1 MRLSTSASSSATR
14 WIAAACLAGAAGA
27 GMAAE
32 PMPVTTLSAGMHLI
46 TAEVAATEE
55 QRAQGLMH
63 REKLAP
69 NAGMVFAFGAP
80 ARVCMWM
87 KNTPLPLSVAFLDR
101 QGVVL
106 NIADM
111 QPNTTTSHCSRQPAH
126 YALEMEQGW
135 FARKGIKPGSLIKHL
150 P

>member
-1 MRLSTSASSSATR
+1 M
-14 WIAAACLAGAAGA
+14 I
-27 GMAAE
+27 
-32 PMPVTTLSAGMHLI
+32 TLSAGMHLI
-46 TAEVAATEE
+46 KAEVAATEK

-63 REKLAP
+63 REKLGP
-69 NAGMVFAFGAP
+69 NAGMVFVFGAP

-101 QGVVL
+101 KGVVL

-111 QPNTTTSHCSRQPAH
+111 HPNTTTSHCSNHPAH
-126 YALEMEQGW
+126 YALEMDQGW
-135 FARKGIKPGSLIKHL
+135 FAKKGIKPGSVVKGL

>member
-1 MRLSTSASSSATR
+1 MRFSTFTFQSTAR
-14 WIAAACLAGAAGA
+14 WIVAVCLTVTASVST
-27 GMAAE
+27 AAE
-32 PMPVTTLSAGMHLI
+32 AMPVITLSAGMHLI
-46 TAEVAATEE
+46 KAEVAATEK

-63 REKLAP
+63 REKLGP
-69 NAGMVFAFGAP
+69 NAGMVFVFGAP

-101 QGVVL
+101 KGVVL

-111 QPNTTTSHCSRQPAH
+111 HPNTTTSHCSNHPAH
-126 YALEMEQGW
+126 YALEMDQGW
-135 FARKGIKPGSLIKHL
+135 FAKKGIKPGSVVKGL

>member
-1 MRLSTSASSSATR
+1 MRFSRLAFQS
-14 WIAAACLAGAAGA
+14 IARGLTAACLSATASVGT
-27 GMAAE
+27 AAE
-32 PMPVTTLSAGMHLI
+32 TMPVITLSAGMHVI
-46 TAEVAATEE
+46 QAELAATAA

-106 NIADM
+106 NIAEM
-111 QPNTTTSHCSRQPAH
+111 QPHTTTSHCSKQPAH

-135 FARKGIKPGSLIKHL
+135 FANKGIKPGSVVKGL